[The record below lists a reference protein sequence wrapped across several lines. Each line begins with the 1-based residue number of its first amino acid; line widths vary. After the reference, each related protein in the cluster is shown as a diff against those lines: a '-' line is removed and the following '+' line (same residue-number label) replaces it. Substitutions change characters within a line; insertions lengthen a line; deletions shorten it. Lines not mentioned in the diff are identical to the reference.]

1 MEFLNMKV
9 HLLYGPRV
17 ACADSIPLGALLSAS
32 CRLVTCRNCRRTAI
46 FKKISGMNIPKKKR
60 RVLIHPDLFTQ
71 GG

>member
-17 ACADSIPLGALLSAS
+17 ACADSIPLGSFLTAS
-32 CRLVTCRNCRRTAI
+32 HRLVTCRNCRRTAI

-60 RVLIHPDLFTQ
+60 RALIQPDLFAK